1 MNNQEALNR
10 EQQLRR
16 HGRFSK
22 DEEIMLLSL
31 YAVYG
36 PRFDDIAEIM
46 DRTKKEVKDR
56 FRFLEMEAQEA
67 IGTFRSVAVVIDF
80 GKKEGSPGLPTVK
93 LLNNKSERNTVANK
107 RNDNK

>member
-1 MNNQEALNR
+1 MNNQQALNR

-36 PRFDDIAEIM
+36 PRFDDIAQIM

-56 FRFLEMEAQEA
+56 FRFLELKAQEA
-67 IGTFRSVAVVIDF
+67 IGIFRSVGVVYDF
-80 GKKEGSPGLPTVK
+80 RNKEGSSGLPTVK
-93 LLNNKSERNTVANK
+93 ILDNKVVRNNVANK
-107 RNDNK
+107 ENDNK

>member
-46 DRTKKEVKDR
+46 DRTKKEVTDR
-56 FRFLEMEAQEA
+56 FRFLEMKAQEA
-67 IGTFRSVAVVIDF
+67 IGIFRSVAVVVDF

-93 LLNNKSERNTVANK
+93 LLDNKAERNNVANK

>member
-10 EQQLRR
+10 EQQFRR
-16 HGRFSK
+16 HDRFSK

-36 PRFDDIAEIM
+36 PRFDDIAQIM

-56 FRFLEMEAQEA
+56 FRFLEMKAQEA
-67 IGTFRSVAVVIDF
+67 IGIFRSVGVVIDF

-93 LLNNKSERNTVANK
+93 LLNNKSERNNVANK